1 MSESLV
7 DKIARA
13 VLYEGYVLYPYR
25 PSVKTRQ
32 RWTFG
37 GVFPLEWTRSH
48 RFGDSGVMQAQCL
61 ITSSSV
67 AGVVDPGPSGVSDA
81 GYRKMGML
89 SVTLR
94 FLHLTD
100 RIVEQGPDFRPVPS
114 LRIGDRDVQSWQE
127 AVEREVS
134 LEKIS
139 ISELLTQPRHE
150 AFSFPEHREI
160 EPLDN
165 PDGPTARLLRQ
176 QQAIAG
182 EIELSA
188 AAVATDVIRL
198 TVRVTNH
205 TPLSDDATRDSALLH
220 SLASTHLILTVP
232 GGAFISLTDPP
243 AQWADLSGQCQNIG
257 CWPVL
262 AGEANQTD
270 TLLASPIILPD
281 YPQIAPESPGDLF
294 DGCEIDE
301 ILTLRIMTLTDEEK
315 RQAAAT
321 DDRVAKLLA
330 RTQKLARGELMNLH
344 GAMRDVGSISP
355 PLGTPGEGRG
365 GGSLPAVPE
374 PTEDQG
380 RELTWDPLSEKR
392 ELEKTLSAGIE
403 LRPGDRVR
411 LHPRGSAD
419 VFDIALAGR
428 TATIASIEQDF
439 ENRIHLAVTI
449 DDDPGSDLGI
459 TGKPGH
465 RFFFGPDEVEVLER
479 SAP

>member
-61 ITSSSV
+61 I
-67 AGVVDPGPSGVSDA
+67 AGGGSPDSRA
-81 GYRKMGML
+81 L

-100 RIVEQGPDFRPVPS
+100 RIVEQGPDFHRVPS

-127 AVEREVS
+127 AVEREVRVES
-134 LEKIS
+134 LS
-139 ISELLTQPRHE
+139 IADLLAQPRHE
-150 AFSFPEHREI
+150 PFSFPESREI
-160 EPLDN
+160 EPLVN
-165 PDGPTARLLRQ
+165 PGGPPARLVRQ

-182 EIELSA
+182 MIELSA
-188 AAVATDVIRL
+188 AAVATDLIRL

-205 TPLSDDATRDSALLH
+205 TPLPDTATRDSALLH
-220 SLASTHLILTVP
+220 SLASTHLILTAK
-232 GGAFISLTDPP
+232 GGVFISLTDPP
-243 AQWADLSGQCQNIG
+243 AQWAELAGQCQNIG

-262 AGEANQTD
+262 AGAANQTD

-330 RTQKLARGELMNLH
+330 RTQNLAREQLMNLH
-344 GAMRDVGSISP
+344 GAMREPSSAPRLAGEPARRAPAAESRRAGS
-355 PLGTPGEGRG
+355 
-365 GGSLPAVPE
+365 PAKQE
-374 PTEDQG
+374 EF
-380 RELTWDPLSEKR
+380 WDPLAEKR
-392 ELEKTLSAGIE
+392 ELEKALSAGIE

-419 VFDIALAGR
+419 IFDIALAGR

-449 DDDPGSDLGI
+449 DDDPGADLGL

-479 SAP
+479 IAP